1 MTVALIDLFS
11 GSGGL
16 SLGFNLCRR
25 AEFVPALAVDANS
38 SAIGSFKENFPD
50 AKALRK
56 TLEPT
61 MTVNEAY
68 AMYRGYVPRGHAG
81 VVLLASPPCESF
93 SNGASTKRHVDDAR
107 NYLFRVV
114 LRYAAAT
121 RPLAI
126 VIENV
131 RQMRGL
137 HGGQMHDELVS
148 GLEALAYR
156 VTPMLLNAAAFGVP
170 QRRVRLFY
178 LAVQEDLLS
187 GRPEAPEET
196 HSDDPSTPGLL
207 PIVTV
212 REAIG
217 DLPARGPGS
226 GALSFVSRVDP
237 DAERDRLGY
246 YAAGLR
252 VPSGERVFHHISRTI
267 RDTNL
272 KRVRALQPGQA
283 MEDLPKRLRP
293 KQGFPGSYG
302 RLDPGEP
309 AFTLTS
315 NFSNPGSGRYFH
327 YSQDR
332 LISLREGARLQG
344 FPDRYRWHGYYEHVA
359 EQVGDAVPPPLAHAI
374 AHKVAAYLISAGVIE
389 ASDAVGD
396 THCVF
401 RHLEVPH
408 PQDPPTQAAQL
419 TVRTTVA

>member
-1 MTVALIDLFS
+1 VTVALIDLFS
-11 GSGGL
+11 GSGGF
-16 SLGFNLCRR
+16 SLGFSLCQR
-25 AEFVPALAVDANS
+25 AQFVPSLGVDANA
-38 SAIGSFKENFPD
+38 SAIGSFKENFPT

-56 TLEPT
+56 TLAPS
-61 MTVNEAY
+61 MTVNDAY
-68 AMYRGYVPRGHAG
+68 AMYREYVPRGHAG
-81 VVLLASPPCESF
+81 VLLLASPPCEPF
-93 SNGASTKRHVDDAR
+93 SNGASTKRHVDDQR

-126 VIENV
+126 VVENV

-148 GLEALAYR
+148 CLEALAYR

-170 QRRVRLFY
+170 QRRIRLFY
-178 LAVQEDLLS
+178 VAVRDDLVD
-187 GRPEAPEET
+187 GQPVAPDET
-196 HSDDPSTPGLL
+196 HTDDASIPGLL
-207 PIVTV
+207 PFVTV
-212 REAIG
+212 REALG
-217 DLPARGPGS
+217 DLPPRGPGS

-237 DAERDRLGY
+237 DAELRRLGY
-246 YAAGLR
+246 YAAAMR
-252 VPSGERVFHHISRTI
+252 VASGERVFHHVSRSI

-272 KRVRALQPGQA
+272 KRVRALKPGQA
-283 MEDLPKRLRP
+283 LEDLPKRLRP
-293 KQGFPGSYG
+293 RQGFPGSYG
-302 RLDPGEP
+302 RMDPNQP

-332 LISLREGARLQG
+332 LISLREGARIQG
-344 FPDRYRWHGYYEHVA
+344 FPDRFKWHGYYEHVA

-374 AHKVAAYLISAGVIE
+374 AHKIAGYLIDAGVVQE
-389 ASDAVGD
+389 SDAVGD

-408 PQDPPTQAAQL
+408 PNHVPAKPPQL
-419 TVRTTVA
+419 PIRATVA